1 MSEGSKKLG
10 KYLKSRR
17 EAKGRSVEDIAEAL
31 KITTI
36 NIMNIENGN
45 IESIGLSE
53 IFVRSYIKSYI
64 TELGESPDDIF
75 NKFYEFQNKE
85 STKVGGELNA
95 STVFYNPIILV
106 TGVLLFALISYFFIN
121 YAVKRDAGV
130 LEFSNIKKV
139 ELNKETENDDK
150 GTFSKDYDN
159 TYSNYSETVR

>member
-17 EAKGRSVEDIAEAL
+17 EASGRSVEEIAEAL

-64 TELGESPDDIF
+64 TELGESPEDIF

-85 STKVGGELNA
+85 NNKMANDLNA
-95 STVFYNPIILV
+95 STIFYNPIILV
-106 TGVLLFALISYFFIN
+106 TAVLLFSLVAYFFIT
-121 YAVKRDAGV
+121 YAVKKDSGIMYLSDV
-130 LEFSNIKKV
+130 DKV
-139 ELNKETENDDK
+139 EVTNKSKIEEK
-150 GTFSKDYDN
+150 GNFSKDYDS
-159 TYSNYSETVR
+159 TYSNYSETTR

>member
-17 EAKGRSVEDIAEAL
+17 EASGRSVEEIAEVL

-64 TELGESPDDIF
+64 TELGESPEDIF
-75 NKFYEFQNKE
+75 NKFYEFQNKDNNKIG
-85 STKVGGELNA
+85 SELNA
-95 STVFYNPIILV
+95 STIFYNPIVLI
-106 TGVLLFALISYFFIN
+106 TAVLLFSLIAYFFIT
-121 YAVKRDAGV
+121 YAIKRDSGIIELSDV
-130 LEFSNIKKV
+130 NKV
-139 ELNKETENDDK
+139 EVSNESKTESK
-150 GTFSKDYDN
+150 GNFSKDYDN
-159 TYSNYSETVR
+159 TYSNYSETTR